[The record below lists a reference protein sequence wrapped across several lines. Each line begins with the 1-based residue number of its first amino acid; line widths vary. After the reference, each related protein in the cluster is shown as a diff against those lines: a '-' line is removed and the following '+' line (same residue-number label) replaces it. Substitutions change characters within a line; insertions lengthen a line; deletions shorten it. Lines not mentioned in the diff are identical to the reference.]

1 MIHLQKR
8 NRHHAACIGWTLLAG
23 FAAAMICMPA
33 LAQDG
38 PSLDEA
44 LQQIRTYEFGQ
55 DREMLSVVQDMCTK
69 SFGDTGKRKEIE
81 QGLIGLLESD
91 ATYDCKDFVCRQLY
105 VIGTDASVP
114 ALATMLTDE
123 HYSDMARYALESIE
137 GKKADKAFLDALD
150 TSDDRVQEGIINSIG
165 MRAQAGAVPDLESLL
180 SDSDPAVAT
189 AAATALGRIGGG
201 KAADALAKSRANAAD
216 EIIPAITNGYLMCA
230 SNFLNDGNTG
240 KAKAIYTELNS
251 DAEARETRVAAIEG
265 LVAVDGADALPML
278 LDLLKR
284 SDAAL
289 QAIAAGALRNLEGD
303 KVTSEMASVLPSLD
317 AHGQLVALYALR
329 ARADGA
335 ALPAVTTAVSSEDPD
350 VKIAALETLTTVG
363 NASSVPSLTALAV
376 SDDPEVARVAR
387 ATLASVRGDDVDDA
401 IIAAMQSAQGPV
413 KSELINA
420 LSARGAQSA
429 VPMLLQTA
437 TDQDEALRNAS
448 FDALGALAQEND
460 LAPVL
465 GLLVQANGSP
475 SQSAAEN
482 TVVAMAGRIDPAG
495 KVAQEISGTLANSAG
510 KPEVQ
515 ASLVRVLG
523 RIADAS
529 SLAQLRDLAANAN
542 DEPVKDA
549 AVRALAD
556 WPTADVL
563 DDLRQIAATSSNNT
577 HKTLALRGVLR
588 LLRQG
593 GDRPIEDT
601 LALYQEASTLAVS
614 ADDKRLVLAGLAEMR
629 DERALALVEPYLAD
643 EEVKAEA
650 AQASEKITN
659 SLQQ

>member
-23 FAAAMICMPA
+23 IAAAMICMPA
-33 LAQDG
+33 LAQVG